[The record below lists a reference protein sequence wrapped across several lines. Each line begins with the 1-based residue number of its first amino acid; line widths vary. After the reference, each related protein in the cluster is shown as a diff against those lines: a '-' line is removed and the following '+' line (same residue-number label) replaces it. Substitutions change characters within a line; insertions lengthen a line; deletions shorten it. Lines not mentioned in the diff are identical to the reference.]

1 MNKMTSVV
9 TDLLQESN
17 ILLQGLFSNTL
28 FGVSI
33 LQDNHFV
40 FVNARFAEIF
50 GYSQAELCQ
59 IANPLDLAIPEDREL
74 VQQSINRRL
83 NGEVKS
89 SSYSFRA
96 RHKNGSLLDIEI
108 YGTAT
113 QFAGKPAIIGIMH
126 DISERRKAERAAEDR
141 LRFISQLIET
151 IPNPVFYKDEAGRYL
166 GCNAAFE
173 DYIGL
178 TRNELIGRTV
188 YDIAPKELADIY
200 FAADK
205 KLFEQPGTQSYEAT
219 VTYADGTL
227 HDVVFYKAT
236 FSKGDG
242 SLGGL
247 VGLILD
253 ISERKQMEEAIWHEA
268 NYDALTGLPNRRLL
282 LDRLNEELKRAQR
295 HTYKLVLLFIDLDRF
310 KEINDTL
317 GHNMGDLLL
326 THAAQRIHDVL
337 RSSDTVARQGG
348 DEFIVILP
356 AITDS
361 VMAEHVAQKIIN
373 ALSMPYDLGGHPAC
387 VSASIGI
394 ACYPDDSTEI
404 ATLIRHADQAM
415 YMAKAA
421 GRGCFHH
428 FTNPI
433 KTCTSAP

>member
-1 MNKMTSVV
+1 MNQVTSVV
-9 TDLLQESN
+9 TELLQESN

-59 IANPLDLAIPEDREL
+59 IANPLDLAIPEDRAL
-74 VQQSINRRL
+74 VQQSINLRL

-89 SSYSFRA
+89 SSYSFRGK
-96 RHKNGSLLDIEI
+96 HKNGRLLDIEI

-126 DISERRKAERAAEDR
+126 DISERRIAERAAEDR

-151 IPNPVFYKDEAGRYL
+151 IPNPVFYKDETGRYL

-173 DYIGL
+173 TSIGL
-178 TRNELIGRTV
+178 SRDALIGRTV

-205 KLFEQPGTQSYEAT
+205 KLFEHPGTQSYEAT
-219 VTYADGTL
+219 VTYADGTP

-236 FSKGDG
+236 FTKGDG
-242 SLGGL
+242 NLGGM

-295 HTYKLVLLFIDLDRF
+295 HPYQLALLFIDLDRF

-326 THAAQRIHDVL
+326 THAAHRIRDVL

-356 AITDS
+356 AITYP
-361 VMAEHVAQKIIN
+361 VMAGQVAQKIIN
-373 ALSMPYDLGGHPAC
+373 ALSMPYDLGGQPVC
-387 VSASIGI
+387 LSASIGI
-394 ACYPDDSTEI
+394 ACYPDDGTELV
-404 ATLIRHADQAM
+404 TLIRHADQAM

-428 FTNPI
+428 FIHPLQALLTQP
-433 KTCTSAP
+433 